1 MPRRPRPRS
10 RRSRSRRRRLP
21 DEAYEL
27 ALKALGYR
35 ERTESEL
42 RGWLAERGVEE
53 AEIEEVIALLAEAG
67 AIDDASFARRYAE
80 DKRLLAGWGPDRI
93 TRALE
98 GRGVAPEYIEAALG
112 AEDDSAELE
121 RATSVLLDRGLSCG
135 SERERER
142 ALGLLVRRGYPL
154 ELAYEAVRA
163 AEREARDAA

>member
-1 MPRRPRPRS
+1 
-10 RRSRSRRRRLP
+10 
-21 DEAYEL
+21 
-27 ALKALGYR
+27 
-35 ERTESEL
+35 
-42 RGWLAERGVEE
+42 VEE

-93 TRALE
+93 IRALE
-98 GRGVAPEYIEAALG
+98 GRGVAREHIEAALG
-112 AEDDSAELE
+112 AEDDSAQLE

>member
-1 MPRRPRPRS
+1 MAKPADP
-10 RRSRSRRRRLP
+10 
-21 DEAYEL
+21 YEL
-27 ALKALGYR
+27 ALKALGYK

-42 RGWLAERGVEE
+42 RAWLAERGVEE
-53 AEIEEVIALLAEAG
+53 AEIEEVIALLAKAG

-93 TRALE
+93 VKALE
-98 GRGVAPEYIEAALG
+98 GRGVVPEHIEAALG
-112 AEDDSAELE
+112 GDDEPAQLE
-121 RATSVLLDRGLSCG
+121 RATSLLAQRGMSCG

-163 AEREARDAA
+163 AERRSREAA